1 MAQQAA
7 GPALFA
13 ANTRTIRLSSVQV
26 NAADVQ
32 ALVLQEFEERRHKA
46 DAAATGSAEA
56 DGGGAPA
63 PTLADLLA
71 ESEKAVDGEHEET
84 RLLRMTALAR
94 QSMPASQQTMPT
106 SQQTCVCE

>member
-46 DAAATGSAEA
+46 DAAATGSR
-56 DGGGAPA
+56 GSSRAPLH
-63 PTLADLLA
+63 TQGLIREL
-71 ESEKAVDGEHEET
+71 
-84 RLLRMTALAR
+84 
-94 QSMPASQQTMPT
+94 
-106 SQQTCVCE
+106 